1 MPRLLSLALAFALS
15 APLAIAILHQ
25 GAQIL
30 A

>member
-1 MPRLLSLALAFALS
+1 MNRLLSLALAFAIS
-15 APLAIAILHQ
+15 APVAIAILYQ